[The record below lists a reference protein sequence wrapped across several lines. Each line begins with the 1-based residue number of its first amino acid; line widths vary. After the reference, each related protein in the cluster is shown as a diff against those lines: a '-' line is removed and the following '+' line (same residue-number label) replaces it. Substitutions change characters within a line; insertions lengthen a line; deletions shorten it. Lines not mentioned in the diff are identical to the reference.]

1 MEPYVYYTAII
12 IIHQNSVFPQC
23 TKALCVGLWAK
34 VVDEWKILII
44 DLYVLCVGFS
54 QPNICMTMKN
64 KEKKTKG
71 KKHEIYSM
79 EKNNNRTTKNKMQII
94 ITK

>member
-1 MEPYVYYTAII
+1 MK
-12 IIHQNSVFPQC
+12 NSNHRFV
-23 TKALCVGLWAK
+23 CV
-34 VVDEWKILII
+34 VCVD
-44 DLYVLCVGFS
+44 FS
-54 QPNICMTMKN
+54 QTNICMTMKN

-79 EKNNNRTTKNKMQII
+79 EKQNKKKKQNKMQII